1 MDVRIRLSSFSKI
14 FSSSIFVCVYFLFL
28 DHIYFSSS
36 LRIGNETIRPVI
48 KISNISKSSW
58 NETPNQLTHSS
69 FKSSNEKRNDGG
81 NNLNYMSLSSTNE
94 QRYLENSKKKKKRAT
109 QDENSNTDTPPS
121 FVGSRMQRAILSRQQ
136 KLGPIFYQEP
146 PTTFYFSNDTGN

>member
-1 MDVRIRLSSFSKI
+1 MDLRIRLSSFSKI

-36 LRIGNETIRPVI
+36 LRIGNETVI
-48 KISNISKSSW
+48 KISNLSKSSW
-58 NETPNQLTHSS
+58 NEKNQLIH
-69 FKSSNEKRNDGG
+69 SNEKPNDGG